1 MEKIPG
7 KKYVAVNP
15 ATGYHDYV
23 VYDAKKLGAYD
34 LESLLKTE
42 EGMNVVVSVANKTG
56 KLTRLEGVGK
66 LINQLV
72 LGANYE
78 MNQWITGAWKPFKYK

>member
-1 MEKIPG
+1 
-7 KKYVAVNP
+7 
-15 ATGYHDYV
+15 
-23 VYDAKKLGAYD
+23 
-34 LESLLKTE
+34 
-42 EGMNVVVSVANKTG
+42 VSVANKTG

-78 MNQWITGAWKPFKYK
+78 LNQWITGAWKPFKYK